1 MHEIGLGRAA
11 AVAVPIIVLLLAG
24 LFGISLA
31 LSVLLGFPI
40 SLGLPFALRVVGG
53 VLVIVGLAVA
63 GWTFRYRH
71 QSEML
76 VSSYFTFTKLF
87 ERRPIADRLGRKEP
101 LVIVGPQKYT
111 RNPLYFGVIV
121 ITFGWALGG
130 GYTFVLVAALVLS
143 FWFRVI
149 LIPFEERELSALFGE
164 DYARYRAQVPML
176 VPFTM
181 RKKAAA
187 AQTRGR
193 ELLGSGPTRGG

>member
-1 MHEIGLGRAA
+1 MNEIGLGRAA
-11 AVAVPIIVLLLAG
+11 AVTVPTVALLLAG
-24 LFGISLA
+24 LFGIAYL
-31 LSVLLGFPI
+31 LSVLLGLPT

-53 VLVIVGLAVA
+53 MLVIAGLAIA
-63 GWTFRYRH
+63 GLTFRHRRP
-71 QSEML
+71 SEML

-87 ERRPIADRLGRKEP
+87 ERKPIADRLGRKEP
-101 LVIVGPQKYT
+101 LVIVGLQGYT

-121 ITFGWALGG
+121 MTFGWALGG

-143 FWFRVI
+143 IWFRVI

-181 RKKAAA
+181 RK
-187 AQTRGR
+187 TR
-193 ELLGSGPTRGG
+193 